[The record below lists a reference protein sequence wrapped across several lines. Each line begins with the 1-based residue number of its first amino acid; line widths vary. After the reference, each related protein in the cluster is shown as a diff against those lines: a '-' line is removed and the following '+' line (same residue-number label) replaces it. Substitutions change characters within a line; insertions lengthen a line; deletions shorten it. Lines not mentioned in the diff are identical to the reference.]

1 MKKHN
6 PYALATLSLCISS
19 IPLVAHSDDG
29 AQIVDEVI
37 VSSSYVRSTQIEKH
51 SLVIDG
57 ESVTQ
62 GASQSLGETLDDY
75 VGIASS
81 DYGAAV
87 GHPVIRGLSGD
98 RVKILANGVPVRDVS
113 GIGAD
118 HLNEVDLSNVQQI
131 EIAKGPSS
139 LLYASGTAGGIINI
153 VDNAIPRT
161 DLTESTLR

>member
-6 PYALATLSLCISS
+6 PYAVATLSLCISS

-87 GHPVIRGLSGD
+87 GHPVIRGLSGN
-98 RVKILANGVPVRDVS
+98 RVKILA
-113 GIGAD
+113 
-118 HLNEVDLSNVQQI
+118 
-131 EIAKGPSS
+131 K
-139 LLYASGTAGGIINI
+139 T
-153 VDNAIPRT
+153 
-161 DLTESTLR
+161 STLKLETSCTGLLQDISCCFLVCFAAWRIAAVEHP

>member
-62 GASQSLGETLDDY
+62 GASS
-75 VGIASS
+75 
-81 DYGAAV
+81 
-87 GHPVIRGLSGD
+87 HP
-98 RVKILANGVPVRDVS
+98 
-113 GIGAD
+113 
-118 HLNEVDLSNVQQI
+118 E
-131 EIAKGPSS
+131 
-139 LLYASGTAGGIINI
+139 
-153 VDNAIPRT
+153 
-161 DLTESTLR
+161 